1 MPPKSHEAAW
11 SKALFPDDASTVSR
25 EAFEA
30 AFLDADAAAVD
41 AAWRSLTTAPPLT
54 RSGMA
59 SKLRQLAR
67 GRPGVDEAAVGDAVR
82 AAAAA
87 PVAEHVDYEAMEAA
101 DLKALCRERGIARPP
116 PVKRL
121 VIEELRF
128 YDAHGRP
135 GKRHPATKKLS

>member
-30 AFLDADAAAVD
+30 TFLDADAAAVD
-41 AAWRSLTTAPPLT
+41 AAWRSLTTAPTLT

-67 GRPGVDEAAVGDAVR
+67 GRPGVDEAAFGDAVR

-87 PVAEHVDYEAMEAA
+87 PVAEHVDYEAMETA
-101 DLKALCRERGIARPP
+101 DLKDLCRERGIARPP